1 MHKLY
6 YTNDGWICNR
16 QPYMIPIQN
25 NELYIEVS
33 DDVYYD
39 TLFARTGMAWRIVKK
54 NIVQEIYDKTAYQK
68 DQIRQEIHEL
78 KAEIIKAKEDVE
90 QVELFGMER
99 QDYDRKK
106 ARCVEIILRL
116 RELEAR
122 LNEMLKEGD

>member
-1 MHKLY
+1 
-6 YTNDGWICNR
+6 
-16 QPYMIPIQN
+16 MIPVEN
-25 NELYIEVS
+25 NELYIEVD

-39 TLFARTGMAWRIVKK
+39 TLFARTGMAWRIVNRKLEQV
-54 NIVQEIYDKTAYQK
+54 IYDRTAYQIDQMRQEIYLLKQELPK
-68 DQIRQEIHEL
+68 D
-78 KAEIIKAKEDVE
+78 KEDVE

-122 LNEMLKEGD
+122 LKEMTKEGN

>member
-6 YTNDGWICNR
+6 YTSQGWLCNR
-16 QPYMIPIQN
+16 QPYMIPVEN
-25 NELYIEVS
+25 NELYIEVD

-39 TLFARTGMAWRIVKK
+39 TLFARTGMAWRIVNRKLEQ
-54 NIVQEIYDKTAYQK
+54 VIYDKTAYQI
-68 DQIRQEIHEL
+68 DQMRQEIHEL
-78 KAEIIKAKEDVE
+78 KAEIIKNKEDVE

-99 QDYDRKK
+99 SDYAKKK

-122 LNEMLKEGD
+122 LKEMSKEGN

>member
-6 YTNDGWICNR
+6 YTSNGWLCNR
-16 QPYMIPIQN
+16 QPYVIPVEN
-25 NELYIEVS
+25 NQLYMEVS
-33 DDVYYD
+33 DDIYYD
-39 TLFARTGMAWRIVKK
+39 TLFARTGMAWRVVHGKL
-54 NIVQEIYDKTAYQK
+54 VQEIYDKTAYQK

-78 KAEIIKAKEDVE
+78 KAEIAKDKEDVE

-122 LNEMLKEGD
+122 LNEMSKEGN